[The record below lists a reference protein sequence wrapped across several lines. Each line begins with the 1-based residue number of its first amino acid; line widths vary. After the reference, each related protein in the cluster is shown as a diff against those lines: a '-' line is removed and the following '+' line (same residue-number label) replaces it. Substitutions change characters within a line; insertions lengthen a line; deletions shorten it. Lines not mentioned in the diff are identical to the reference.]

1 MRERKQQ
8 SRKIRSAVFE
18 ILLEI
23 LKHMLGSFSSIT
35 QTKDDVLYTF
45 PWSFC
50 QKERRKFSLRTI
62 KDIFFLET
70 KIFDVITI

>member
-50 QKERRKFSLRTI
+50 QKETRKFSLRTI